1 MVINQG
7 LNTGILPDKLKLPKY
22 LEFLK
27 RVIPHYLK
35 NTDQS
40 LYYQRYQRY

>member
-7 LNTGILPDKLKLPKY
+7 LNTGILPDKLKLRKY
-22 LEFLK
+22 LQFFK

-35 NTDQS
+35 TTD
-40 LYYQRYQRY
+40 